1 MKTDLKIDSSQ
12 PGVRLGT
19 LSRLITLPTL
29 VHMDIL
35 STCPDGDI
43 RVARMLG
50 VLMWL
55 SCTWEC
61 VLFSNAARVMLSPD
75 GSWQPAF
82 IGLGLIIAMIMLL
95 ADAIVFI
102 AASWHAHGLSEVERT
117 HEFKLPTTRAGRLK
131 NASLFGGRFV
141 MAVLIANFM
150 AVTTG
155 LLAFEKDINRILEQT
170 YQTANANLLFEA
182 AQRENAELQKS
193 KASQQELAALIP
205 PMEAEERAL
214 RILNLEP
221 KLDEAELRLALQR
234 VATAQVAKA
243 AAERNLK
250 TARLNLIRQRPGDW
264 SGWRP
269 SQELVNIAERD
280 ASAARRAVDEAQRRV
295 EEIVD
300 ARNTEARRK
309 ENLASTRLAE
319 VTARK
324 SDIERQLAELK
335 AAYELRSVS
344 REANI
349 RGMVERD
356 PRYVPRNDGLLVRL
370 QALNELAKDPSIAY
384 ALYGFD
390 AILMLL
396 ELAAIMG
403 KTFAFIPMTY
413 ATRIVEQDLAR
424 AIEAGRRLKG
434 LVDGNVPVP
443 PMPIQVAPENSDPV
457 VIKEPPPEMQR
468 PKNRATGPPRHR
480 PRWTP
485 SLQEGEVE
493 PSKNS

>member
-1 MKTDLKIDSSQ
+1 MSRSSTT
-12 PGVRLGT
+12 PNEK
-19 LSRLITLPTL
+19 LSVGWLDRIVLLPTFM
-29 VHMDIL
+29 HL
-35 STCPDGDI
+35 SVLFSCPDGDI

-55 SCTWEC
+55 SGLWEC
-61 VLFSNAARVMLSPD
+61 VLFSNAARVMLSLD
-75 GSWQPAF
+75 GSWQLAF
-82 IGLGLIIAMIMLL
+82 VGLGLIIAAIMLL

-102 AASWHAHGLSEVERT
+102 AASWHAHGLAEVERT
-117 HEFKLPTTRAGRLK
+117 HEFMLPSTRAGRLK
-131 NASLFGGRFV
+131 SASLFGGRFV

-155 LLAFEKDINRILEQT
+155 LLAFEKDINRVLERT
-170 YQTANANLLFEA
+170 YHAANATLLVEA
-182 AQRENAELQKS
+182 AQRDDAELQNS
-193 KASQQELAALIP
+193 KAAQEKLAALVP
-205 PMEAEERAL
+205 SMEAEERTL
-214 RILNLEP
+214 RTLNLEP
-221 KLDEAELRLALQR
+221 KLDETELRLALQR
-234 VATAQVAKA
+234 VATAQAAKA
-243 AAERNLK
+243 AAERDLK
-250 TARLNLIRQRPGDW
+250 TARLILARDRTSEW
-264 SGWRP
+264 SGSRAA
-269 SQELVNIAERD
+269 QERVNIAERD
-280 ASAARRAVDEAQRRV
+280 AAVARRAVDEAQRRV
-295 EEIVD
+295 QEIVD
-300 ARNTEARRK
+300 GRNIEARRK

-335 AAYELRSVS
+335 AAYELRVAS

-349 RGMVERD
+349 QATVERD
-356 PRYVPRNDGLLVRL
+356 PRHIPRNDGLLVRL

-403 KTFAFIPMTY
+403 KTLTFIPMTY

-424 AIEAGRRLKG
+424 AIEAGRRLKAM
-434 LVDGNVPVP
+434 VDGPISVPAV
-443 PMPIQVAPENSDPV
+443 PIQVAPEASGLA
-457 VIKEPPPEMQR
+457 VIKEPPPEAPH
-468 PKNRATGPPRHR
+468 PKNGTTGPPRHR